1 MTIFFI
7 FQFLIFVF
15 VHIVLNKF
23 KFYGTLNPIFIFI
36 LSILIFFILSLL
48 FNLFKIEKNYFL
60 YLILHITIV
69 MFYFHLFIGILKSVS
84 VRILIEIIKSKK
96 NYLTMLELNSIY
108 SYSDLVENRIKLLL
122 RKKWIIDN
130 NNILSCTNKGRLLV
144 KINLFFLKL
153 YKIKN
158 SG

>member
-1 MTIFFI
+1 
-7 FQFLIFVF
+7 
-15 VHIVLNKF
+15 
-23 KFYGTLNPIFIFI
+23 
-36 LSILIFFILSLL
+36 
-48 FNLFKIEKNYFL
+48 
-60 YLILHITIV
+60 